1 MSERTYPKL
10 FKKKKNGSIYTWEI
24 EVVTDDMGNAWI
36 RTTYGLDTGKKI
48 VSDDKI
54 SEGANIGK
62 VNETNPFER
71 ACLLA
76 DTKFE
81 NQKIK
86 GYNQIISDSVDPSP
100 MLAVTYE
107 HAKKMGKINFD
118 TEEYLL
124 QRKFDGTR
132 MLVHMNGKDEIV
144 ATSRNKKKDY
154 ELSDDMIGE
163 IKKIYSLLPEELR
176 YVFHLDGEGYHHGW
190 SLQKINSI
198 MSKDEQKK
206 SGDIKYYI
214 FDCFDPNQPP
224 WSFSDRFGFL
234 LDIVKGYKFKT
245 IEFVETFSVSSEK
258 EVYEERDRFISEG
271 YEGGILRKANGIY
284 HGLDNT
290 AARTYDVMKLKKWFD
305 LDLLVIDIHRGPK
318 DKGIV
323 LDTKLENGKIL
334 GATGTGTKK
343 YRDDI
348 LLNKHKYIGKKVRI
362 KYTIL
367 SDDGI
372 PKNATTI
379 LNDDG
384 YIWS

>member
-1 MSERTYPKL
+1 MSDRTFPKL

-24 EVVTDDMGNAWI
+24 IVITDDIGNAWI
-36 RTTYGLDTGKKI
+36 RTTYGLENGKKI

-62 VNETNPFER
+62 SNETNPFER

-76 DTKFE
+76 ETKYE
-81 NQKIK
+81 NQKKK
-86 GYNQIISDSVDPSP
+86 GYHQILSDETDPSP

-107 HAKKMGKINFD
+107 HAKKMGKINF
-118 TEEYLL
+118 EGEKYLI

-132 MLVHMNGKDEIV
+132 MIVHMTGKDEIV
-144 ATSRNKKKDY
+144 AISRNNKKEY
-154 ELSDDMIGE
+154 NLSDDMIAE
-163 IKKIYSLLPEELR
+163 IKSIYELLSPDLR
-176 YVFHLDGEGYHHGW
+176 YVFHLDGEAYHHGW
-190 SLQKINSI
+190 SLQAINSV
-198 MSKDEQKK
+198 MSKMEQKK
-206 SGDIKYYI
+206 AGEIKYYI
-214 FDCFDPNQPP
+214 FDCFDPNRPT
-224 WSFSDRFGFL
+224 WTFSERFAFL
-234 LDIVKGYKFKT
+234 LDIVEKQKYKT
-245 IEFVETFSVSSEK
+245 LEFVETFAVTSED
-258 EVYEERDRFISEG
+258 ELYDIRDEFISEG

-305 LDLLVIDIHRGPK
+305 MDPIVVDIRRGPK

-323 LDTKLENGKIL
+323 LDVKLQNGKML
-334 GATGTGTKK
+334 GATGTGSKK

-348 LLNKHKYIGKKVRI
+348 LLHKHEYVGKKVKI

-372 PKNATTI
+372 PKNATTMQTE
-379 LNDDG
+379 DG